1 MDLVDEEDCLFIE
14 EDRAEGLSLD
24 EKELDFDDFPPIIGL
39 KGMSSIAN
47 SMTKIYSEMRFCR

>member
-1 MDLVDEEDCLFIE
+1 MGLVDKEDCLFIE
-14 EDRAEGLSLD
+14 EDRLFLD
-24 EKELDFDDFPPIIGL
+24 EKEDDFDDFPPIIWL